1 MDSIVTQ
8 IDSLRDKFETYKIFD
23 KTTRA
28 YLTVNEI
35 EAIEYVIKH
44 ERIDGKYEVND
55 EIIVVLENG
64 ACHIKDNPND

>member
-1 MDSIVTQ
+1 MDSIATQ
-8 IDSLRDKFETYKIFD
+8 IESLRDKFKTYKIFD
-23 KTTRA
+23 KTTKA
-28 YLTVNEI
+28 LLTENEI